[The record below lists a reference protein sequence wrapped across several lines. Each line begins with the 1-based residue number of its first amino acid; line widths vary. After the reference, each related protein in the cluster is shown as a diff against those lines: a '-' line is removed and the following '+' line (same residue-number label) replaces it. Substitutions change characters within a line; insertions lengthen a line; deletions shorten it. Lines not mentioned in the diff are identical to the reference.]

1 MVVWC
6 VNYVILQHYILH
18 LYPIFCKYGKNL
30 LPLQYKR
37 KQQPKHTSPSN
48 L

>member
-18 LYPIFCKYGKNL
+18 LYLIFFCKYGKNL
-30 LPLQYKR
+30 LPLQDKA
-37 KQQPKHTSPSN
+37 TTT
-48 L
+48 